1 MELEDLVQFGKR
13 CLALLSDEAF
23 DSLMYFLKTRK
34 RLNLVDP
41 QTYTEKLLYIKRNDH
56 NPLMTLC
63 ADKYHV
69 TEYLK
74 QCGLESI
81 QKEVYRVYSS
91 PYEVDLS
98 KLPERF
104 FLKCNHGSRGN
115 YLMDGNAAKKLSSI
129 QKELALI
136 MGRDYYWQSR
146 EWAYK
151 GIKPCVICEE
161 ALLDSQG
168 NLPVDYKF
176 YCFHGRVEYFMV
188 SVGEYEH
195 HARNHKFGKDCKS
208 VDYMFKAQTTLPES
222 QVAIP
227 DNIDDMVA
235 ISERLAQPF
244 RHVRVDLYDVD
255 GRIVFGELTFYSNGG
270 FVCIPNENTELALGK
285 LLSIDGLRR
294 RTGRNG

>member
-1 MELEDLVQFGKR
+1 MR
-13 CLALLSDEAF
+13 
-23 DSLMYFLKTRK
+23 
-34 RLNLVDP
+34 P
-41 QTYTEKLLYIKRNDH
+41 
-56 NPLMTLC
+56 
-63 ADKYHV
+63 
-69 TEYLK
+69 
-74 QCGLESI
+74 
-81 QKEVYRVYSS
+81 RVYS
-91 PYEVDLS
+91 
-98 KLPERF
+98 ERGLQGLF
-104 FLKCNHGSRGN
+104 QSFLKCNHGSRGN

-195 HARNHKFGKDCKS
+195 HARNHKF
-208 VDYMFKAQTTLPES
+208 
-222 QVAIP
+222 P